1 STIEFAGA
9 LHATIVKQVRLKN
22 PSNNNL
28 AYNAFLVGRDAHDFS
43 LPKGNT
49 ITIPAMR
56 QGFVNVE
63 FTIRFLHPAEAV
75 LLLIANKVDGIDGA
89 TLTFSL
95 KSEVKSIEPLGMIKC
110 RTPCYEL

>member
-1 STIEFAGA
+1 STIQFAGA
-9 LHATIVKQVRLKN
+9 LHATIVKQVCLKN
-22 PSNNNL
+22 PSTRTL
-28 AYNAFLVGRDAHDFS
+28 AYNAFLVGRDADEFL

-49 ITIPAMR
+49 VTIPAMQ

-75 LLLIANKVDGIDGA
+75 LLLISNKVDGIDGA

-95 KSEVKSIEPLGMIKC
+95 KSEVKTIEPLGMIKC
-110 RTPCYEL
+110 RSPCYEL